1 MKTTRIFL
9 ITSIALL
16 VGILVLGKDLLFS
29 INSHNRMLSSSQQP
43 SQKIL
48 FGGDM
53 MFDRAIRTTM
63 EMQGTDFVL
72 AELTSTF
79 HSYDMVIANLE
90 GTITSNP
97 TVSVDTAWD
106 DPNHFMFTFNPSIA
120 PMLRRNN
127 FAAVSLANNH
137 SDDFGLEG
145 VTQTKNYLSDSGIG
159 FFGNT
164 GFETQPKERVFIK
177 NDSKPS
183 IAFVGYNQFVDNGFK
198 TALEDIHFAT
208 VEADLVIVM
217 PHWGPEYKPTANN
230 DIVNEAHQLID
241 AGADLIIGSHPH
253 VVQQKEEYL
262 GKTIYYSLGNFVF
275 DQYFDE
281 RFQKGLLVGVEIFSD
296 GSMSF
301 TEIPIET
308 QSTGQT
314 VSTYK
319 GDFFG
324 RNKR

>member
-16 VGILVLGKDLLFS
+16 VGILVLGKDQLFS

-262 GKTIYYSLGNFVF
+262 GRTIYYSLGNFVF

-281 RFQKGLLVGVEIFSD
+281 RFQKGLLVGVEIFSE